1 MPVTPLPKRSL
12 FPSVYE
18 HELTSFGHQLARV
31 LFLKYA
37 LLFLTIWTFGYGILV
52 LAIRVAASHL
62 PRTWLAW
69 GLLGVIPVLIAAV
82 VAARKQI
89 PPIEKLRAVL
99 DRESACGGLLMAS
112 HETKLEGW
120 DGYVPRLTLPQ
131 VAWEGQRVLSMCGI
145 GLVFLAASF
154 LVPIS
159 STVLGMNQSLD
170 VGKEVSQLNEQIETL
185 KEEKLIDEPK
195 AEALEEQLSK
205 IQQEAKGDDPAKTLE
220 AIDHLDENLKKTA
233 QEAAEKDVQATERL
247 SQQEALAETLSKEGS
262 QMDDQLLAEATE
274 ELAEMAK
281 ESLGENAPES
291 QALNQQLSQ
300 NLKKALDSGK
310 LTPEELKELAK
321 ALKNSKQSLADQL
334 KKLKESGLIDQKTL
348 SQCEKAGQCN
358 SQGLKDFLEK
368 NKGEGKGNGSGKSV
382 KESMKE
388 WGRGGTSRGRG
399 DAPMSWTEGTNEDGA
414 KFKEQTLPSNSLNPE
429 DSQMIG
435 LSVSEPK
442 IENAGPQTGGALAG
456 SNAGNA
462 SANTQKI
469 LPRHKG
475 AVKRYFERKNE

>member
-1 MPVTPLPKRSL
+1 MPAHPLPQRSL
-12 FPSVYE
+12 FPATYE
-18 HELTSFGHQLARV
+18 QELTSFRRQLARV

-37 LLFLTIWTFGYGILV
+37 LLFFTIWAFGYGILV
-52 LAIRVAASHL
+52 LAIRVASQL

-69 GLLGVIPVLIAAV
+69 GLLGVLPVLALAIMAT
-82 VAARKQI
+82 RKHI
-89 PPIEKLRAVL
+89 PPVEKLRAVL

-120 DGYVPRLTLPQ
+120 DGYVPHLTLPR
-131 VAWEGQRVLSMCGI
+131 VTWEGQRVLSLFGI
-145 GLVFLAASF
+145 GVVFLAASF

-159 STVLGMNQSLD
+159 STVMGMNQTLD
-170 VGKEVSQLNEQIETL
+170 VGKEVSQLNEQLETL

-195 AEALEEQLSK
+195 ADALEEQLSK
-205 IQQEAKGDDPAKTLE
+205 IQQEAKGDDPVKTLE
-220 AIDHLDENLKKTA
+220 AIDHLDQNLKKTA

-247 SQQEALAETLSKEGS
+247 SQQEALAETLSKEGA
-262 QMDDQLLAEATE
+262 QMDDQLMAEATE

-291 QALNQQLSQ
+291 QALKKQLSQ
-300 NLKKALDSGK
+300 DLKKALDSGK

-348 SQCEKAGQCN
+348 QQCEKAGQCN

-368 NKGEGKGNGSGKSV
+368 NNGNGQGEGSGKSV

-388 WGRGGTSRGRG
+388 WGRGGTSRGEG
-399 DAPMSWTEGTNEDGA
+399 DAPMSWTEGTTEEGA

-429 DSQMIG
+429 DSQMTG

-442 IENAGPQTGGALAG
+442 VENAGPQTGGALAG
-456 SNAGNA
+456 STTGNA

-475 AVKRYFERKNE
+475 AVKRYFERKNK